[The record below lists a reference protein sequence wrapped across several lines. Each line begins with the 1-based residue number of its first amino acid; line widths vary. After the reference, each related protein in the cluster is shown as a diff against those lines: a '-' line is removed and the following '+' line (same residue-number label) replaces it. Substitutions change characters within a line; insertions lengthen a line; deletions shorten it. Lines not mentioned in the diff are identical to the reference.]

1 MKIPGEPLAHSKC
14 LPFHPVIVPVFIIA
28 VIIDDLTMASAFCSG
43 RGYKE
48 ESKTE
53 NKITKEFTLII

>member
-48 ESKTE
+48 DGRIKF
-53 NKITKEFTLII
+53 KGKY